1 MTTRSLAAAET
12 ARVVHHKPGL
22 DFWRW

>member
-1 MTTRSLAAAET
+1 MTTRSLAVAET